1 MAGLSPGHEEALAV
15 EALGIQ
21 WGNLIFQ
28 LIAFLI
34 LIWLLQRFAF
44 GPAIR
49 ALDARAARVRGSM
62 ETAERIEREM
72 AETQRRNQEILD
84 EARREAQGI
93 TTSARQAGEEML
105 ARAREEATAQ
115 RERELERARQQIRAE
130 TEQAKQELRRE
141 VADLAITAASR
152 IVRQELD
159 PAKHLQ
165 LIQQT
170 LAEAGDGSGAR
181 PTA

>member
-1 MAGLSPGHEEALAV
+1 M

-21 WGNLIFQ
+21 PANLIFQ
-28 LIAFLI
+28 IIAFLI
-34 LIWLLQRFAF
+34 LIWALNKYAF
-44 GPAIR
+44 GPVMR
-49 ALDARAARVRGSM
+49 TLDARAERIRQSM
-62 ETAERIEREM
+62 NTAEQIERDM
-72 AETQRRNQEILD
+72 AETQRRNQAILD

-93 TTSARQAGEEML
+93 VVRSREAGDELL

-130 TEQAKQELRRE
+130 TEQAKEELRRE
-141 VADLAITAASR
+141 FADLTVLAASR

-159 PAKHLQ
+159 PAKHMQ

-170 LAEAGDGSGAR
+170 LAEASTGDGRASMEAR
-181 PTA
+181 RG